1 MTGGAKSYVDIRA
14 QGSAKSYEELR
25 KFNPYHDAKGL
36 FSTANGAASFTYAPG
51 KSRAHDLAIAREKA
65 RMAAMN
71 TPPPKDP
78 KMYPD
83 AIAGV
88 KRGKEMTFDEADHGQ
103 ANPNFSKGGGYTTNC
118 QTCVVA
124 YEARLRGYDVRA
136 RSNTPGSKLRELSL
150 HTNRAWIDPATGKPP
165 KYIVPSTSDSVTTPK
180 RVVSWLEKTLEE
192 GGRYTIQFNWKGRR
206 SSGHIVSIKKG
217 KSGQLSIFDPQ
228 TGKKTNGTAKVE
240 RYFNNVKL
248 SMTIAGRKFLC
259 PPRVLRV
266 DDKQF
271 NMSFADAILKGVQ
284 NGQGKNP

>member
-1 MTGGAKSYVDIRA
+1 MTRLAKTYMEVRA
-14 QGSAKSYEELR
+14 QAGARTYFYFR
-25 KFNPYHDAKGL
+25 KFNPYHDALGR

-65 RMAAMN
+65 RRAAAN
-71 TPPPKDP
+71 TLPPKDP

-88 KRGKEMTFDEADHGQ
+88 KRGKEMTFDEADHGR

-124 YEARLRGYDVRA
+124 YEARLRGYNVRA
-136 RSNTPGSKLRELSL
+136 RSNTPGSKLRTLSL
-150 HTNRAWIDPATGKPP
+150 HTNRAWINPATGKPP
-165 KYIVPSTSDSVTTPK
+165 KYIVPSKSDAVTTPK
-180 RVVSWLEKTLEE
+180 RAVSWLDKTLQV
-192 GGRYTIQFNWKGRR
+192 GGRYTIQFNWKGRS

-228 TGKKTNGTAKVE
+228 TGKRTNGTAKVE
-240 RYFNNVKL
+240 KYFGNVKF
-248 SMTIAGRKFLC
+248 SMTIAGRKIFC

-271 NMSFADAILKGVQ
+271 NMSYVDAILKGV
-284 NGQGKNP
+284 